1 MSKTLFKRKTLDQ
14 ICTVP
19 DKITDV
25 YVVEHH
31 IWADGGSSDAK
42 KKRQTELNTLRE
54 FLIAPVRALLY
65 DVLKRLAAP
74 YDPSNKDNPVG
85 QGWWIQA
92 EFGSGKS
99 HLLSSIG
106 AMALGNEDAWEI
118 IREKEAEAGKGKRE
132 SIYQFYEDGIA
143 KKSSGKSR
151 GIFVV
156 VKTLVGQGSGTVG
169 VTDTG
174 RTMTQYILDAVHE
187 QYYTE
192 NGKSISL
199 YPVEMLAD
207 RFLNTRDFEL
217 YRKELAAF
225 LKDPRF
231 FDEEEQEDLD
241 TFVKGLRE
249 GTPAERRD
257 CGNRLWRFYDE
268 HLNMKPNMPDE
279 TEAVLEN
286 MVKTIVAEGYAG
298 VLLILDEVSL
308 FMKSR
313 TPEQRDDD
321 EKTLVVLSNRIAKHA
336 CLPLWTIC
344 SAQQAIESKMGQKNI
359 IADERLKFAGLLR
372 DERNYYDIVLT
383 RVRKITDP
391 SAIDAYFEDYKRGFT
406 WPDSEG
412 PTKFAQY
419 FPFYPPAIDVLRALS
434 YHLTTA
440 RSSIHF
446 MHQTLKGQRKAQ
458 SNELISLW
466 QMFDDVVSYTEDP
479 SGTTAGIAA
488 ISSKFNNEWRA
499 YEVGRKTI
507 GQATKGH
514 LKVYASR
521 CEKILKTLFLYS
533 VAKLDVG
540 GLSVEQIMNC
550 VMEWKDHKAQDS
562 DSTDNLDH
570 YEALC
575 EKLAQELPQVRKA
588 GKNYVFNPIGGGVDV
603 KELFEKAR
611 TEAEGNEVKQRQ
623 AWEALLDLEKWEIH
637 TSLMRMDLAYETTS
651 IFRDI
656 APAEDAEY
664 QVEWHGRVVKGKVYM
679 RDLADVASKQT
690 PLPPI
695 NSAMTDQDFAVFISN
710 RPCGDKVAEIA
721 ARLKEPRALYW
732 TPDDL
737 TAAERDRLIDFA
749 AYRQLVGDYR
759 NKDTAEA
766 KDVLTWVA
774 DRLKGDI
781 GTIYKIVP
789 DSFGRG
795 RICARDHGNLKFACH
810 GELGAI
816 LSPLVGQVL
825 DAVYESARI
834 QFSAPA
840 PFTDNEAIKVI
851 TGIVCPGEIPKGAK
865 PTQYISAAENYGY
878 DLGIMKKTGQKKL
891 DPSGCEFVEDIE
903 GWLNE
908 TFEQGNTPTVESV
921 YKNFTGTD
929 GPGGKHYGLS
939 RRMIDVYLLSL
950 VKLGKIR
957 VTLSG
962 KAASIGPHLDLANL
976 ADVQVNAALLG
987 GMNQIQRLKAPEGWT
1002 VLAPYAAVLIGEPE
1016 LVSLQKDADIQQALK
1031 RIEAFRAEKKPG
1043 VESVAKRLDDL
1054 CADIEQTNPAADCL
1068 GGWKT
1073 FFEADIDPEEP
1084 IPHLLHALDKAF
1096 GYRTYEDNEMKQ
1108 AEVDDLATRRI
1119 AWERAGALCEHE
1131 AEIRAA
1137 HRYSKL
1143 QPSGQ
1148 SVLADLHDK
1157 LKSLRKRLGK
1167 LEDLLESTAKLQSQ
1181 VLDPLGDIRDTYKT
1195 RFLQAFDQV
1204 TGKCEAVR
1212 AAVEQLPSG
1221 AEFQAL
1227 ALLEKIDALSGI
1239 DTRALR
1245 GQLEHAADGLF
1256 ATELDRNRV
1265 ERALRDRPIPEGCS
1279 LQVDEAEQH
1288 IEQAETAERQAIALV
1303 RGVLVAAAKLLQQPA
1318 LRSLLEQGKA
1328 EAFIAEILAAADPET
1343 LAIVLASRL
1352 SASPDC
1358 AKLLAKYLKRIQVKP
1373 VRLSDFHPSQS
1384 TIEQG
1389 NIEQVVTEFREFLE
1403 SAFAQDGQ
1411 KQSVVVEFKE

>member
-31 IWADGGSSDAK
+31 IWADGGSPAAK
-42 KKRQTELNTLRE
+42 KKRQTELSTLRE
-54 FLIAPVRALLY
+54 FLIEPVRALLY

-74 YDPSNKDNPVG
+74 YDPSNKDNPIG

-99 HLLSSIG
+99 HLQSAIG
-106 AMALGNEDAWEI
+106 AMALGDTDAWEI

-143 KKSSGKSR
+143 RKSSGKSR

-187 QYYTE
+187 QYYAE

-241 TFVKGLRE
+241 TFLNGLRE

-268 HLNMKPNMPDE
+268 HLDMRPNMPDE

-313 TPEQRDDD
+313 TSEQRDDD

-359 IADERLKFAGLLR
+359 IADDRLKFAGLLR

-391 SAIDAYFEDYKRGFT
+391 DAIDAYFQDYKRGFT
-406 WPDSEG
+406 WPDAEG

-446 MHQTLKGQRKAQ
+446 MHRTLKGQRKAQ

-499 YEVGRKTI
+499 YEIGRKTI

-514 LKVYASR
+514 LKVYTSR

-656 APAEDAEY
+656 APAEDAEC

-690 PLPPI
+690 ALPPI
-695 NSAMTDQDFAVFISN
+695 NSAMTDQDFAVFVSN

-721 ARLKEPRALYW
+721 ARLKEP
-732 TPDDL
+732 
-737 TAAERDRLIDFA
+737 
-749 AYRQLVGDYR
+749 
-759 NKDTAEA
+759 
-766 KDVLTWVA
+766 
-774 DRLKGDI
+774 
-781 GTIYKIVP
+781 
-789 DSFGRG
+789 
-795 RICARDHGNLKFACH
+795 
-810 GELGAI
+810 
-816 LSPLVGQVL
+816 
-825 DAVYESARI
+825 
-834 QFSAPA
+834 APC
-840 PFTDNEAIKVI
+840 
-851 TGIVCPGEIPKGAK
+851 TGH
-865 PTQYISAAENYGY
+865 PT
-878 DLGIMKKTGQKKL
+878 T
-891 DPSGCEFVEDIE
+891 
-903 GWLNE
+903 
-908 TFEQGNTPTVESV
+908 
-921 YKNFTGTD
+921 
-929 GPGGKHYGLS
+929 
-939 RRMIDVYLLSL
+939 
-950 VKLGKIR
+950 
-957 VTLSG
+957 
-962 KAASIGPHLDLANL
+962 
-976 ADVQVNAALLG
+976 
-987 GMNQIQRLKAPEGWT
+987 
-1002 VLAPYAAVLIGEPE
+1002 
-1016 LVSLQKDADIQQALK
+1016 
-1031 RIEAFRAEKKPG
+1031 
-1043 VESVAKRLDDL
+1043 
-1054 CADIEQTNPAADCL
+1054 
-1068 GGWKT
+1068 
-1073 FFEADIDPEEP
+1073 
-1084 IPHLLHALDKAF
+1084 
-1096 GYRTYEDNEMKQ
+1096 
-1108 AEVDDLATRRI
+1108 
-1119 AWERAGALCEHE
+1119 
-1131 AEIRAA
+1131 
-1137 HRYSKL
+1137 
-1143 QPSGQ
+1143 
-1148 SVLADLHDK
+1148 
-1157 LKSLRKRLGK
+1157 
-1167 LEDLLESTAKLQSQ
+1167 
-1181 VLDPLGDIRDTYKT
+1181 
-1195 RFLQAFDQV
+1195 
-1204 TGKCEAVR
+1204 
-1212 AAVEQLPSG
+1212 
-1221 AEFQAL
+1221 
-1227 ALLEKIDALSGI
+1227 
-1239 DTRALR
+1239 
-1245 GQLEHAADGLF
+1245 
-1256 ATELDRNRV
+1256 
-1265 ERALRDRPIPEGCS
+1265 
-1279 LQVDEAEQH
+1279 
-1288 IEQAETAERQAIALV
+1288 
-1303 RGVLVAAAKLLQQPA
+1303 
-1318 LRSLLEQGKA
+1318 
-1328 EAFIAEILAAADPET
+1328 
-1343 LAIVLASRL
+1343 
-1352 SASPDC
+1352 
-1358 AKLLAKYLKRIQVKP
+1358 
-1373 VRLSDFHPSQS
+1373 
-1384 TIEQG
+1384 
-1389 NIEQVVTEFREFLE
+1389 
-1403 SAFAQDGQ
+1403 
-1411 KQSVVVEFKE
+1411 